1 MQSDCLEEGSCRR
14 RAQSLLPFCA
24 STTKPELAS
33 VFVWMR
39 VVCVVWVC
47 VCVCVLLLCVSA
59 TQTLLVKGR
68 LTEWVMVVEL
78 SAWWSWI
85 PRFRG

>member
-1 MQSDCLEEGSCRR
+1 
-14 RAQSLLPFCA
+14 
-24 STTKPELAS
+24 
-33 VFVWMR
+33 MR
-39 VVCVVWVC
+39 V

-59 TQTLLVKGR
+59 TRTLLVKGR